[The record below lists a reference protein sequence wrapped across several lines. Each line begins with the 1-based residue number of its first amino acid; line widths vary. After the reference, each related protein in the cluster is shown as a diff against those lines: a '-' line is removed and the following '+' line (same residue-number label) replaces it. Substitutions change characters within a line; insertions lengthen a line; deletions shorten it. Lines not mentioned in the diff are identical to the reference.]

1 MTYSSD
7 SSVILFHP
15 MTSELFP
22 SNSTRVSR
30 FLMAHQHN

>member
-7 SSVILFHP
+7 SSVRLFHSL
-15 MTSELFP
+15 TSELFP

-30 FLMAHQHN
+30 FLTAHQHN